1 MLLAVIK
8 SAFGMLPVQAKN
20 SDYPD
25 FGCNRYFYLNEL
37 MHMGCFP
44 TCTTLEQLSTFFKQL
59 KISVSLV
66 TGYLKESLFVGR
78 NRRKKSG
85 TDDCFVGK
93 SCQDRKT
100 SVS

>member
-8 SAFGMLPVQAKN
+8 SDFGILPVQAKN
-20 SDYPD
+20 PDCPD

-37 MHMGCFP
+37 MYMGGLP
-44 TCTTLEQLSTFFKQL
+44 TCTTLEHISTFFKQL
-59 KISVSLV
+59 KINLSLV

-78 NRRKKSG
+78 NRKKKSG
-85 TDDCFVGK
+85 TNDCFVGN

>member
-8 SAFGMLPVQAKN
+8 SDFGILPVQAKN
-20 SDYPD
+20 PDCPD

-37 MHMGCFP
+37 MYMGVLP
-44 TCTTLEQLSTFFKQL
+44 TCTTLEHISTFFKQL
-59 KISVSLV
+59 KINLSLV

-78 NRRKKSG
+78 NRKKKSG

-93 SCQDRKT
+93 IWQDR
-100 SVS
+100 